1 VVVYDNS
8 KTAAIDKGEPPEPR
22 LILAYEN
29 GVIKNRKNLKET
41 PDWAKPIVAAA
52 LEAERSTKQ

>member
-1 VVVYDNS
+1 MVYDNS
-8 KTAAIDKGEPPEPR
+8 STAAIEKGEPPEPR
-22 LILAYEN
+22 LILDYEK
-29 GVIKNRKNLKET
+29 GAIKNKKNVKET